1 MTYRIEFVSSAE
13 KEFKRL
19 PRDIQERLLKVFKIL
34 EIDPYSE
41 ILKIR
46 KIQGRDDLF
55 RIRIGAYRLIYSMEL
70 SSKIVI
76 IRIRHR
82 KDVYHHL

>member
-46 KIQGRDDLF
+46 KIQGRDELF
-55 RIRIGAYRLIYSMEL
+55 RIRKGAYRLIYSMEL